1 VIVAH
6 GETEIA
12 APIERVFEYLAD
24 ARTEPAWLPGA
35 TSVEKVTDGPVGK
48 GTRFEGVYARAGRV
62 SVELVDSSR
71 HASYVSRRVEDRPLR
86 RWRLRSRRAEA

>member
-62 SVELVDSSR
+62 SVELVEFEPPR
-71 HASYVSRRVEDRPLR
+71 E
-86 RWRLRSRRAEA
+86 